1 MVFYTQQDQEI
12 GYAYTQRRGGHTYHR
27 RQQVGHT
34 VARIKLWNRRTT
46 LNQSSVY
53 LVLLESTV
61 QNRKTTFK
69 QFSTVLDVVTKQQVL
84 LESY

>member
-12 GYAYTQRRGGHTYHR
+12 RYAYTQRRGGHTYHR

-34 VARIKLWNRRTT
+34 VARIKMWNRRTK
-46 LNQSSVY
+46 LNQSSVM
-53 LVLLESTV
+53 LESTV

>member
-1 MVFYTQQDQEI
+1 M
-12 GYAYTQRRGGHTYHR
+12 
-27 RQQVGHT
+27 
-34 VARIKLWNRRTT
+34 
-46 LNQSSVY
+46 
-53 LVLLESTV
+53 LESTV